1 MCRTRSVVLSNLA
14 LRWCHMWPWM
24 SFLSRAEERPLRWT
38 EGWAVELSIKATYVG
53 FSRVFVRL
61 DNGNKGIYSIV
72 GVCLALFLVG
82 CLLACC
88 GVQCVLSVW

>member
-1 MCRTRSVVLSNLA
+1 
-14 LRWCHMWPWM
+14 
-24 SFLSRAEERPLRWT
+24 
-38 EGWAVELSIKATYVG
+38 VELSIKATYVG